1 MDRNKIEYLKE
12 KQRLLQKE
20 IRLKQLRK
28 RIAPK
33 LNYLEEHSFAFK
45 VFYDFKYI
53 NWINDNIKV
62 RPKMVTEV
70 VTVTFKLMLM
80 LMF

>member
-12 KQRLLQKE
+12 KQKLLQKE
-20 IRLKQLRK
+20 IRLEQLRK
-28 RIAPK
+28 RIAPE
-33 LNYLEEHSFAFK
+33 LNYLEEHGFAFK
-45 VFYDFKYI
+45 VFYDYKYI
-53 NWINDNIKV
+53 NWIKV

-80 LMF
+80 F

>member
-12 KQRLLQKE
+12 KRLLLQKE
-20 IRLKQLRK
+20 NRLKELRK
-28 RIAPK
+28 RIAPE
-33 LNYLEEHSFAFK
+33 LNYLEENSFAFK
-45 VFYDFKYI
+45 VFYDYKYI

-80 LMF
+80 F